1 MDTSA
6 LSSIILA
13 AIPAV
18 SGIIIALITMVKNK
32 KKTTAPQRLK
42 KLEKKIADIDSELHK
57 INKDLISILKN
68 QSSIIKRR
76 KGGRK

>member
-1 MDTSA
+1 MGSSE

-18 SGIIIALITMVKNK
+18 SGIIIALIAMVKNK

-42 KLEKKIADIDSELHK
+42 KLEKKIADIDGELHK
-57 INKDLISILKN
+57 INGDLILILKN
-68 QSSIIKRR
+68 QSKIINRK
-76 KGGRK
+76 KGGKK